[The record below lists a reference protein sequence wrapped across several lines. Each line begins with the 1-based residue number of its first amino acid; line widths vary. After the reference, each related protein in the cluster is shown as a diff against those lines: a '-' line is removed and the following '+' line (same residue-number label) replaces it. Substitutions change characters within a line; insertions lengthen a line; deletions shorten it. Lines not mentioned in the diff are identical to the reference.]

1 MDGSDDPAAMSAF
14 DDLSRPRAPARLGL
28 SLLGLAVAAG
38 LFSLSGGGH
47 RIGGSSPADGGTSLV
62 YGGSF
67 YRFEASYIVRDTG
80 EPLSVDV
87 VVPCQR
93 TLLRYVDHG
102 RVRSTSV
109 EADAPS
115 PWLATAHAR
124 TGSLVVSVPNLCDG
138 EGGAR
143 AGRGK
148 IVPEAVWY
156 PGPDRL
162 ADGAAAKAQGDY
174 AHPGSKVEFL
184 NAAAVPSGFYPYAA
198 FVRHRLDTAPPAGE
212 GTPFGY
218 SQAQIA
224 AGVPAKPP
232 RVEAHAE

>member
-1 MDGSDDPAAMSAF
+1 MGGSDNPAAMSAF
-14 DDLSRPRAPARLGL
+14 DELSRPRAPARLGL
-28 SLLGLAVAAG
+28 SLLGLGVVAG
-38 LFSLSGGGH
+38 LLALSGGGH
-47 RIGGSSPADGGTSLV
+47 RLGGASPAEEGTSLL

-67 YRFEASYIVRDTG
+67 YRFEASYIVRETG

-102 RVRSTSV
+102 RVRSTAV
-109 EADAPS
+109 EADAPT
-115 PWLATAHAR
+115 PWLTTAHAR

-138 EGGAR
+138 DGGVR
-143 AGRGK
+143 LSRGK

-156 PGPDRL
+156 PGADRL
-162 ADGAAAKAQGDY
+162 ADGAAAVAQGGY
-174 AHPGSKVEFL
+174 AYPGSKVEFL

-218 SQAQIA
+218 SQAQVA

-232 RVEAHAE
+232 RIEAHAE

>member
-1 MDGSDDPAAMSAF
+1 MSAL
-14 DDLSRPRAPARLGL
+14 DDLSRPRPPARLGL
-28 SLLGLAVAAG
+28 TLLGLAVAVG
-38 LFSLSGGGH
+38 LFSLTSGGH
-47 RIGGSSPADGGTSLV
+47 RIGNSSPAEEGTSLV

-67 YRFEASYIVRDTG
+67 YRFEASYIVRETG

-102 RVRSTSV
+102 RVRSTSD
-109 EADAPS
+109 EADAPN
-115 PWLATAHAR
+115 PWLTTAHAR

-138 EGGAR
+138 KDGAR

-156 PGPDRL
+156 PGADRL
-162 ADGAAAKAQGDY
+162 ADGAAAVAQSDY
-174 AHPGSKVEFL
+174 AQPGSKVEFL
-184 NAAAVPSGFYPYAA
+184 SAAVVPSGFYPYAA
-198 FVRHRLDTAPPAGE
+198 FVRHRLDTTPPAGE

-218 SQAQIA
+218 SQAQVA

-232 RVEAHAE
+232 RIEARAE

>member
-1 MDGSDDPAAMSAF
+1 MSAF

-38 LFSLSGGGH
+38 LFSLSGGH
-47 RIGGSSPADGGTSLV
+47 RIGGSSQADERASLV

-67 YRFEASYIVRDTG
+67 YRFEASYIVRETG

-93 TLLRYVDHG
+93 TLQRYVDQG

-109 EADAPS
+109 DADAPN

-143 AGRGK
+143 AGRGR

-162 ADGAAAKAQGDY
+162 ADSAAARAQGDY

-218 SQAQIA
+218 SQAQVA

>member
-1 MDGSDDPAAMSAF
+1 MGVSDNSERMSAF

-28 SLLGLAVAAG
+28 SLIGLAVVAG
-38 LFSLSGGGH
+38 LVSLSGGGH
-47 RIGGSSPADGGTSLV
+47 RVGGPSQSEAGTSLV

-67 YRFEASYIVRDTG
+67 YRFEASYIVRETG

-102 RVRSTSV
+102 RVRSTAV
-109 EADAPS
+109 EADAPN
-115 PWLATAHAR
+115 PWLTTAHAR
-124 TGSLVVSVPNLCDG
+124 TGSLVVSIPNLCDG
-138 EGGAR
+138 EDGLR
-143 AGRGK
+143 LGRGK
-148 IVPEAVWY
+148 IVPKAVWY
-156 PGPDRL
+156 PGTDRL
-162 ADGAAAKAQGDY
+162 ADGAAAVAQGDY
-174 AHPGSKVEFL
+174 AYPKSKVEFL

-218 SQAQIA
+218 SQAQVA

-232 RVEAHAE
+232 RIEALAE